1 MADSRKILKGLFYTL
16 GSGYVARFAS
26 VALTFLIRRELGT
39 DPFDATVWAMVVFV
53 LLANLSQFGL
63 IHSLLHFQDDVDRF
77 VRTDNPFVRTHFTI
91 SILIA
96 SAVFAISVAFAFLID
111 YENRSMGWT
120 GTAILTL
127 SGLYLLRSLSITPE
141 ALLRK
146 DFEHRNL
153 SLIHGLGT
161 ITALTG
167 ALWLAY
173 DGYGAW
179 SLIVGGWSTFSAFSA
194 IYVVIFAVAVW
205 SLRPVRIWPLQIDR
219 EWAGKI
225 VAFGVWVWL
234 SSQLQN
240 FVWFYDKLVMPYF
253 VSATDLS
260 LYENTWWLMQIPSA
274 LITHIIMNYTVTV
287 YAKVK
292 NDREKLGVVY
302 TRAATLIV
310 RVSAPAALI
319 LVLNADPIVALMG
332 PAWAGSAPIFI
343 WLAPYAFLRPLIE
356 DGFGLLWAVGR
367 TRETAV
373 VLTIQAGIALVSVPA
388 GAYLIGVRGVAYAV
402 GLIALTGGVGVCLCL
417 RRQIDLELRRIF
429 LAPAAALIGAG
440 LVIVYLYPSV
450 ELARSATDLVAKTGL
465 TTLVYMSILWIAEKR
480 YLRTIWTEIR
490 EIMAADD
497 ADADPPQTPS

>member
-1 MADSRKILKGLFYTL
+1 MWL
-16 GSGYVARFAS
+16 G
-26 VALTFLIRRELGT
+26 
-39 DPFDATVWAMVVFV
+39 
-53 LLANLSQFGL
+53 
-63 IHSLLHFQDDVDRF
+63 
-77 VRTDNPFVRTHFTI
+77 
-91 SILIA
+91 
-96 SAVFAISVAFAFLID
+96 
-111 YENRSMGWT
+111 
-120 GTAILTL
+120 
-127 SGLYLLRSLSITPE
+127 
-141 ALLRK
+141 
-146 DFEHRNL
+146 
-153 SLIHGLGT
+153 
-161 ITALTG
+161 
-167 ALWLAY
+167 
-173 DGYGAW
+173 
-179 SLIVGGWSTFSAFSA
+179 
-194 IYVVIFAVAVW
+194 
-205 SLRPVRIWPLQIDR
+205 
-219 EWAGKI
+219 
-225 VAFGVWVWL
+225 
-234 SSQLQN
+234 SQLQN

-274 LITHIIMNYTVTV
+274 LITHIIMNYTITV

-402 GLIALTGGVGVCLCL
+402 GLIALTGGGGVCLCL